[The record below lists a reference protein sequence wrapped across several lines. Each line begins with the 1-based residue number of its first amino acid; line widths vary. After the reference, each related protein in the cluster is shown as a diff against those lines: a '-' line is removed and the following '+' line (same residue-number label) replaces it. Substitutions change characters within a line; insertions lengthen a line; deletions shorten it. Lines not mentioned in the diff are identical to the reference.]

1 MLIIDKG
8 KRKKIGIWLLAIF
21 LFVSHVFI
29 RSAAHA
35 SESDGWKQIYTRT
48 GDCRISFPSVPKMIQ
63 QALTVTEEGDKLT
76 YDVYLAPLNEKA
88 LCLLLVAVYP
98 FPLKNGHELAGIEG
112 LLNGIVGHHPE
123 NKLVFAKVIDRKG
136 QQVVD
141 FLVQSP
147 SSYFRGQAMMR
158 GNKLYLLAIEGKKG
172 EQNEEVFTKFAESFS
187 LVP

>member
-1 MLIIDKG
+1 MLMVNKE
-8 KRKKIGIWLLAIF
+8 KAKKLGIWLLAIF
-21 LFVSHVFI
+21 LLATHVLI
-29 RSAAHA
+29 RSAHA
-35 SESDGWKQIYTRT
+35 SEADIWKQIYSRT

-98 FPLKNGHELAGIEG
+98 FPLKSGQELAGIEG

-123 NKLVFAKVIDRKG
+123 NKLVFAKVIDKKG
-136 QQVVD
+136 HPAVD

-147 SSYFRGQAMMR
+147 MSYFRGQAMMK
-158 GNKLYLLAIEGKKG
+158 GNKLYLIAIEGRKG
-172 EQNEEVFTKFAESFS
+172 EINEEAFLKFSQSFS

>member
-1 MLIIDKG
+1 MLLANKG
-8 KRKKIGIWLLAIF
+8 TKKVGIWLLVIF

-29 RSAAHA
+29 RSAAVA
-35 SESDGWKQIYTRT
+35 AESDTWKQIYTRS
-48 GDCRISFPSVPKMIQ
+48 GDCRISFPTVPKMIQ

-76 YDVYLAPLNEKA
+76 YDVYLAPLNERS

-98 FPLKNGHELAGIEG
+98 FPLKSGQELAGIEG
-112 LLNGIVGHHPE
+112 LLNGIVGHHPD
-123 NKLVFAKVIDRKG
+123 NQLVFAKVIDQKG
-136 QQVVD
+136 HQAVD

-147 SSYFRGQAMMR
+147 ASYFRGQALMK

-172 EQNEEVFTKFAESFS
+172 ELNEEAFKKFTQSFS